1 MDPTPGHT
9 ALIVIDMQNAFCR
22 DNGSFAKLGFDIAM
36 LKAAIEPCGR
46 LIAAA
51 RAANVPVIYTRL
63 SYAADYHDGGI
74 AIRYMTPEFV
84 DAGCLAAGT
93 SDIEIV
99 DELAPVAGD
108 HVIDKNRFS
117 SFYAE
122 AFERLLGALG
132 IDSLI
137 VCGVTTN
144 CCVESTVR
152 DAFQRNYK
160 AFVVGDAVGELD
172 LRRHEVALQTMQLLF
187 ADVVA
192 AKDIV
197 SLWAAVA
204 PLRTQDIQMARLD

>member
-1 MDPTPGHT
+1 MPQSNRRMDPTPGRT

-22 DNGSFAKLGFDIAM
+22 DEGSFAKLGFDVSM
-36 LKAAIEPCGR
+36 LKAAIAPCRR

-51 RAANVPVIYTRL
+51 HAANVSVIFTRL

-84 DAGCLAAGT
+84 ETKCLAADT
-93 SDIEIV
+93 WDVDIV
-99 DELAPVAGD
+99 GELEPGAGD
-108 HVIDKNRFS
+108 HVVDKNRFS
-117 SFYAE
+117 AFYSE
-122 AFERLLGALG
+122 PFERLLWTLG
-132 IDSLI
+132 IDSLV

-160 AFVVGDAVGELD
+160 AFVVGDAVGELEPM
-172 LRRHEVALQTMQLLF
+172 RHELALQTMRFLF

-192 AKDIV
+192 VDEILD
-197 SLWAAVA
+197 LWASAGS
-204 PLRTQDIQMARLD
+204 T